1 MIVVLGSQEESMIA
15 EVCRELQ
22 RRGADLLWLDNS
34 HMPATARI
42 HYRPGELLE
51 FQVDNRWIELPASAS
66 IYHRLGFSRFQA
78 LDDYTE
84 EERDF
89 VEMEC
94 ATVLQTALNAHPGLV
109 VNPPWRSGSNAS
121 KPYQLSLFEEFGFGT
136 PETLITNLPD
146 AARLFYEALEGR
158 VIYKSISYLRS
169 RVQRMGE
176 KDLERLDTLANCPV
190 QLQEEIAGFDV
201 RVHVVGDRAFA
212 SRIVA
217 QSSDYRYDKEAEV
230 EDWDLPEPWTER
242 CLQLA
247 RKLGL
252 WLAGIDLRFTPEGE
266 VVCFEANPSPAFTWY
281 EARTGQP
288 ITSALCDLLQ
298 ERV

>member
-1 MIVVLGSQEESMIA
+1 
-15 EVCRELQ
+15 
-22 RRGADLLWLDNS
+22 
-34 HMPATARI
+34 
-42 HYRPGELLE
+42 
-51 FQVDNRWIELPASAS
+51 
-66 IYHRLGFSRFQA
+66 
-78 LDDYTE
+78 
-84 EERDF
+84 
-89 VEMEC
+89 
-94 ATVLQTALNAHPGLV
+94 
-109 VNPPWRSGSNAS
+109 
-121 KPYQLSLFEEFGFGT
+121 
-136 PETLITNLPD
+136 
-146 AARLFYEALEGR
+146 
-158 VIYKSISYLRS
+158 
-169 RVQRMGE
+169 
-176 KDLERLDTLANCPV
+176 
-190 QLQEEIAGFDV
+190 V